1 MLMLEKAFV
10 NWVYRV
16 CCVCGIQALSSLD
29 AREIA
34 FTVLEQLPDVTNLN
48 KDTFKV
54 VCLIL

>member
-1 MLMLEKAFV
+1 MPEKAFV

-48 KDTFKV
+48 QDTFKV